1 MTPALQLSIP
11 ARDPRR
17 DEPTRD
23 SAVGGLCVQALSLM
37 SNFLETIFAQLHRSA
52 GRVVLREIHGAQF
65 VSATGRELLN
75 QVRQVRAC
83 LRSSG
88 LRPGDRCAL
97 LAPNSIRWAAVDLAL
112 MAEGLIVVPLYS
124 RQSPAELAAMM
135 KDCEP
140 KLLIVSDAALGDTA
154 MHAWTGNPSS
164 APRSALFDE
173 VMQQSVPAATSVSD
187 APNPRNDSDL
197 VTIIYTSG
205 TSGEP
210 KGVCLTTANLTHM
223 LSCTTERLNQLIGQ
237 TREPDRVFHYAPFNF
252 AASWILLLSCLSR
265 ESVLTLS
272 TDLTKLPDEIRLS
285 APHYFLN
292 VPTLLER
299 VRRGVEDALSK
310 RAAPIRS
317 LFVKARDAWQRRES
331 GRTRATD
338 RLWLALGRK
347 LIFSKIKERFGPNLR
362 ALICGSAPLAPETQQ
377 FFSMLGIPVL
387 QAYGL
392 TETTAICTLD
402 DPRVPV
408 EPGYVGQPIRGIE
421 MKTSDNEEIIVRGPH
436 IFARYWN
443 RPEETARAL
452 RDGWFHTGDQGEVN
466 ARGNW
471 RIIGRIKNLII
482 LNSGHNVPPE
492 PIEDKIAQHLP
503 AAQHVVIVGNGR
515 GYLCALIAGA
525 VEPPVAQSALDTVNP
540 GLPHYRQIRNF
551 AIVRESFTPENG
563 LLTANGKLRRDAINA
578 RFASEINSMYDR
590 KPS

>member
-1 MTPALQLSIP
+1 MP
-11 ARDPRR
+11 
-17 DEPTRD
+17 
-23 SAVGGLCVQALSLM
+23 
-37 SNFLETIFAQLHRSA
+37 NFLETIFDQLQRGA
-52 GRVVLREIHGAQF
+52 GRVVLREIHGEQF
-65 VSATGRELLN
+65 VGATGRELLD
-75 QVRQVRAC
+75 QVRHVRAY
-83 LRSSG
+83 LRNAG
-88 LRPGDRCAL
+88 LRPRDRCAL
-97 LAPNSIRWAAVDLAL
+97 LAPNSIRWAAFDLAL
-112 MAEGLIVVPLYS
+112 MAEGLIVVPLYA

-135 KDCEP
+135 RDSEP
-140 KLLIVSDAALGDTA
+140 KLLFVSDAALGDAA
-154 MHAWTGNPSS
+154 MQAWSGNSPA
-164 APRSALFDE
+164 APRRVSFDE
-173 VMQQSVPAATSVSD
+173 VLQETALSQGTPDV
-187 APNPRNDSDL
+187 PNPRGDSDL

-223 LSCTTERLNQLIGQ
+223 LSCTTERLDQLMGT

-252 AASWILLLSCLSR
+252 AASWVLLLSCLSR

-317 LFVKARDAWQRRES
+317 LFAKAREAWQRQNS
-331 GRTRATD
+331 DHARASD
-338 RLWLALGRK
+338 ALWLALGRK
-347 LIFSKIKERFGPNLR
+347 LIFSKIKERFGPHLR

-377 FFSMLGIPVL
+377 FLLMLSIPVL

-408 EPGYVGQPIRGIE
+408 EPGYVGQAIPGIE
-421 MKTSDNEEIIVRGPH
+421 MKIADNEEIVVRGPH
-436 IFARYWN
+436 IFAGYWN
-443 RPEETARAL
+443 RPEETARVL
-452 RDGWFHTGDQGEVN
+452 RNGWFHTGDQGQVN
-466 ARGNW
+466 SRGNW
-471 RIIGRIKNLII
+471 RIVGRIKNLII
-482 LNSGHNVPPE
+482 LNSGHNIPPE
-492 PIEDKIAQHLP
+492 PIEDKIVRHLA

-515 GYLCALIAGA
+515 GYLCALIAGP
-525 VEPPVAQSALDTVNP
+525 VEPQAVQSALDAVNP
-540 GLPHYRQIRNF
+540 GLPHYRQVRNF
-551 AIVRESFTPENG
+551 AVVREAFTPENG

>member
-1 MTPALQLSIP
+1 MP
-11 ARDPRR
+11 
-17 DEPTRD
+17 
-23 SAVGGLCVQALSLM
+23 
-37 SNFLETIFAQLHRSA
+37 NFLETIFDQLQRGA
-52 GRVVLREIHGAQF
+52 GRVVLREIHGEQF
-65 VSATGRELLN
+65 VSATGRELLD
-75 QVRQVRAC
+75 QVRHVRAY
-83 LRSSG
+83 LRNAG

-97 LAPNSIRWAAVDLAL
+97 LAPNSIRWAAFDLAL
-112 MAEGLIVVPLYS
+112 MAEGLIVVPLYA

-135 KDCEP
+135 RDSEP
-140 KLLIVSDAALGDTA
+140 KLLFVSDAALGDAA
-154 MHAWTGNPSS
+154 MQAWTGNSPA
-164 APRSALFDE
+164 APRRVSFDE
-173 VMQQSVPAATSVSD
+173 VSQQTALSQVAPDV
-187 APNPRNDSDL
+187 PNPRGDSDL

-223 LSCTTERLNQLIGQ
+223 ISCTTERLDQLMGQ

-317 LFVKARDAWQRRES
+317 LFAKAREAWQRQNS
-331 GRTRATD
+331 DRARASD
-338 RLWLALGRK
+338 ALWLALGRK
-347 LIFSKIKERFGPNLR
+347 LIFSKIKERFGPHLR

-377 FFSMLGIPVL
+377 FFLMLGIPVL

-408 EPGYVGQPIRGIE
+408 EPGYVGPAVRGIE
-421 MKTSDNEEIIVRGPH
+421 IKIADNEEIVVRGPH
-436 IFARYWN
+436 IFAGYWN
-443 RPEETARAL
+443 RSEETARVL
-452 RDGWFHTGDQGEVN
+452 RDGWFHTGDQGQVN
-466 ARGNW
+466 SRGNW
-471 RIIGRIKNLII
+471 RIIGRIKNLLI
-482 LNSGHNVPPE
+482 LNSGHNIPPE
-492 PIEDKIAQHLP
+492 PIEDKIAQHLA

-515 GYLCALIAGA
+515 GYLCALIAGP
-525 VEPPVAQSALDTVNP
+525 VEPQAVQSALDAVNP

-551 AIVRESFTPENG
+551 AVLREAFTPENG

>member
-1 MTPALQLSIP
+1 MP
-11 ARDPRR
+11 
-17 DEPTRD
+17 
-23 SAVGGLCVQALSLM
+23 
-37 SNFLETIFAQLHRSA
+37 NFLETIFSQLQRSA
-52 GRVVLREIHGAQF
+52 GRVVLREIHGERF
-65 VSATGRELLN
+65 VSVTGRELLE
-75 QVRQVRAC
+75 QIREVRAY
-83 LRSSG
+83 LRAAG

-97 LAPNSIRWAAVDLAL
+97 LAPNSIRWAAFDLAL
-112 MAEGLIVVPLYS
+112 MAEQLIVVPLYS

-135 KDCEP
+135 QDSVP
-140 KLLIVSDAALGDTA
+140 KLLFVSDATLGDA
-154 MHAWTGNPSS
+154 AIQAWAGDSS
-164 APRSALFDE
+164 TAPRRVLFDE
-173 VMQQSVPAATSVSD
+173 VLQQSAPAKSIPG
-187 APNPRNDSDL
+187 APNPLGDSDI
-197 VTIIYTSG
+197 VAIVYTSG

-210 KGVCLTTANLTHM
+210 KGVCVTTANLTHM
-223 LSCTTERLNQLIGQ
+223 LSCTTERLDQLMGQ
-237 TREPDRVFHYAPFNF
+237 TREPDRVFQYAPFNF

-272 TDLTKLPDEIRLS
+272 TDLAKLPDEIRLS

-317 LFVKARDAWQRRES
+317 LYAKAREAWQRQNAS
-331 GRTRATD
+331 RASAAD
-338 RLWLALGRK
+338 ALWLALGRK
-347 LIFSKIKERFGPNLR
+347 LIFSKIKDRFGPHLR

-377 FFSMLGIPVL
+377 FFLMIGIPVL

-402 DPRVPV
+402 DPRLQA

-421 MKTSDNEEIIVRGPH
+421 MKTVDNEEIVVRGPH
-436 IFARYWN
+436 VFAGYWN
-443 RPEETARAL
+443 RPEETARVL
-452 RDGWFHTGDQGEVN
+452 HDGWFHTGDRGEVN
-466 ARGNW
+466 LRGNW

-515 GYLCALIAGA
+515 GYLCALIAGPVEAQA
-525 VEPPVAQSALDTVNP
+525 VQSALDAVNP
-540 GLPHYRQIRNF
+540 TLPHYRQIRNF
-551 AIVRESFTPENG
+551 TAVREVFTPENG
-563 LLTANGKLRRDAINA
+563 MLTANGKLRRDVINA